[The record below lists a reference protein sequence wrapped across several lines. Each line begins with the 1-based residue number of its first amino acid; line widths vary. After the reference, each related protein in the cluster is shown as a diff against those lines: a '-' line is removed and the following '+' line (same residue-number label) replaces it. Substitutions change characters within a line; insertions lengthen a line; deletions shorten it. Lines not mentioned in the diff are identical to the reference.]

1 MSVRRVL
8 VTGSNRGIGLA
19 LTRHL
24 LQRGD
29 RVFATARTPET
40 AHELHTLA
48 QRYPRT
54 LTILPL
60 DVEDEASIRQAA
72 QEVSKHVDG
81 LDWLIN
87 NAGIMYE
94 GEHITNL
101 SGEHLVHAF
110 RVNSIGPMLMV
121 KHFLPLLRRGQQP
134 KICQMTSIMGSI
146 SLTEGGGY
154 YSYRASKAALNM
166 LSKILSYEVRG
177 WGITVIIMH
186 PGWVRTRMGGMAA
199 PLSPDESAQGIIR
212 VLDTTTLAD
221 TGRYL
226 TWDGKEL
233 PW

>member
-1 MSVRRVL
+1 MSARRVL
-8 VTGSNRGIGLA
+8 ITGSNRGIGLA

-29 RVFATARTPET
+29 VVLAAARRPES
-40 AHELHTLA
+40 ADALQSLAREYPHTLM
-48 QRYPRT
+48 
-54 LTILPL
+54 ILPL
-60 DVEDEASIRQAA
+60 DVADEESIRRAA
-72 QEVSKHVDG
+72 REVTQRVDG

-101 SGEHLVHAF
+101 SADHLAHAF

-121 KHFLPLLRRGQQP
+121 KHFLPLLRRGHQP

-186 PGWVRTRMGGMAA
+186 PGWVRTRMGGAAA
-199 PLSPDESAQGIIR
+199 PLSPEESARGIVH
-212 VLDTTTLAD
+212 VLDRTTLAD
-221 TGRYL
+221 TGKYL
-226 TWDGKEL
+226 TWEGREL